1 MTLSKTSRAIPPKT
15 TTAAEAHRQSVLA
28 KKNVLVAAE
37 NDAHRHG
44 LGATAAKQASA
55 EVRRKAHFEE
65 FSGRHN
71 KMQMDLQEAV
81 AMSAEAATKSPKPIA
96 AETASLRATNEEMR
110 KEAEEESRRE
120 RYRQVLRNMRAVAK
134 HEAKQKASSLKAP
147 RASLTDITAVAP
159 ESTPI
164 LATDITPILATENW
178 FMKDVETEQQQ
189 QQQQEDA
196 LVLVAAA
203 NPSAVADRAA
213 SSVAVHALL
222 ELFTMVASTFVG
234 TKAQRCLKRTEV
246 AVYWASR
253 IQGYIDEFHQRSPR
267 TPACVQGPPPTAPRC
282 TIAHKPFIEK
292 PEMIALEKA
301 LKQSIRKAARRAATE
316 RKASVKEARRQE
328 MLRAAQEL
336 HHKYLVAVD
345 LEAAARAA
353 AQAEA
358 AARGE
363 AKRTKAAETV
373 AEIEELRRSKVCL
386 AAKRRAS
393 VLVKGASL
401 RREKE
406 ATEAAAEALRRAAA
420 AKAASSR
427 RALAI
432 KEKAEAEA
440 KRAVEAKEEAKREA
454 ARQATV
460 LAVARD
466 PAAKCPPTQKRGS
479 MEARFFA
486 GQHAMSLPDFNAK
499 RKQRQEAAAA
509 TRRAMPGGM
518 VSTMVFKI
526 EGDIKK
532 AKPRT
537 PWLAKQG

>member
-44 LGATAAKQASA
+44 LGATAAKQVSA
-55 EVRRKAHFEE
+55 EVRRNAHLKE
-65 FSGRHN
+65 FSGRYN

-81 AMSAEAATKSPKPIA
+81 AMSAKAATKSPKPIA
-96 AETASLRATNEEMR
+96 AETASLWATNEEMR

-134 HEAKQKASSLKAP
+134 HEAKQEASSLEAP
-147 RASLTDITAVAP
+147 RASPTDITAVAP
-159 ESTPI
+159 ER
-164 LATDITPILATENW
+164 TPILATENW

-253 IQGYIDEFHQRSPR
+253 IQGYIDEFHQRFPR

-292 PEMIALEKA
+292 PEMIALEKT

-336 HHKYLVAVD
+336 HHKHLVAVD

-363 AKRTKAAETV
+363 AKRTKAAEAV

-466 PAAKCPPTQKRGS
+466 PTQKRGS